1 MSKIFLVSLGCDK
14 NRVDGEVMVG
24 TLRVNG
30 FDVVNNPE
38 EAVAII
44 INTCGFISD
53 AVQESLEMIFALA
66 EHKKNGKCRALII
79 VGCMAER
86 YKNEIAQ
93 KIPEADAFVGV
104 GEYEKIAELVKRI
117 LGTEKNFS
125 ASEKN
130 FSSHEKN
137 ENEKNFS
144 SHENSHAHEENKNEK
159 IFPRLAARFDAEAS
173 HIAYVKIAE
182 GCDNHCSYCTI
193 PSIRGAYVSRPKNEI
208 LRECKLLVE
217 AGAVEI
223 IIVAQDTALYGKDI
237 GENLPQLLRE
247 IAATGAKRI
256 RLMYA
261 YPEHITPSLIDALA
275 KIPQMC
281 RYIDMPIQHS
291 EYAVLSRMGRA
302 GGKRELEQLIRVL
315 RDRIP
320 GIAIRTTVMVGF
332 PGETSDDFENLYDF
346 AEEMRFDRLG
356 AFPYSREEGTRAA
369 EMPAQI
375 RSDVKQKRLHK
386 IMELQQ
392 KIHFE
397 KQREYVGK
405 ILPVIVDSRDENG
418 DYVGRTEF
426 DAYEVDTVVNFS
438 SQKILRAGQI
448 CDVKIIE
455 AFEYDLRGVFCESA
469 E

>member
-1 MSKIFLVSLGCDK
+1 MNKIFLVSLGCDK

-24 TLRVNG
+24 ALRVNG
-30 FDVVNNPE
+30 YEVVNNPE

-53 AVQESLEMIFALA
+53 AVQESLDMIFQLA
-66 EHKKNGKCRALII
+66 EYKKKNCRALVI

-86 YKNEIAQ
+86 YKSEIAE

-104 GEYEKIAELVKRI
+104 GEYEKIATLIEKIIGKPENFSSRQD
-117 LGTEKNFS
+117 EKNFS
-125 ASEKN
+125 NENEN
-130 FSSHEKN
+130 FSS
-137 ENEKNFS
+137 
-144 SHENSHAHEENKNEK
+144 NEK
-159 IFPRLAARFDAEAS
+159 ILPRLAARSDAEAS

-193 PSIRGAYVSRPKNEI
+193 PKIRGAYVSRPKAEI
-208 LRECKLLVE
+208 INECKLLVE

-223 IIVAQDTALYGKDI
+223 VVVAQDTALYGKEI

-261 YPEHITPSLIDALA
+261 YPEHITPSLISAMA
-275 KIPQMC
+275 EIPQMC
-281 RYIDMPIQHS
+281 KYIDMPIQHS
-291 EYAVLSRMGRA
+291 EYAVLSKMGRK

-320 GIAIRTTVMVGF
+320 DIAIRTTVMVGF
-332 PGETSDDFENLYDF
+332 PGETAEDFQNLYDF
-346 AEEMRFDRLG
+346 AEETRFDRLG
-356 AFPYSREEGTRAA
+356 AFPYSREEGTPAA
-369 EMPAQI
+369 IMPNQI

-405 ILPVIVDSRDENG
+405 ILPVIVDSREENG

-426 DAYEVDTVVNFS
+426 DAYEVDTVVFFS
-438 SQKILRAGQI
+438 SQKILQPGQI
-448 CDVKIIE
+448 CNVKIIDV
-455 AFEYDLRGVFCESA
+455 FDYDLRGAFCESA